1 MKFFS
6 NFLKR
11 IKDKIGF
18 KIMTKEEYE
27 LFLRKKRMGHN
38 SNFLMNDINTNDP
51 SFFNGVNINNSSS
64 IHHKINPATGL
75 PTSNGIDVGGNPYG
89 VDLSSSFDSIN
100 PATGLP
106 ASNGIDVGG
115 NPYGVDLSN
124 SFDHSFQ
131 DLGNSYHNDF
141 HHN

>member
-18 KIMTKEEYE
+18 RILTKEEYE
-27 LFLRKKRMGHN
+27 LFLRKKNLDHK
-38 SNFLMNDINTNDP
+38 SLFLNPTFPINDVNTNNP
-51 SFFNGVNINNSSS
+51 SS
-64 IHHKINPATGL
+64 IHNEINPATGL
-75 PTSNGIDVGGNPYG
+75 TMAGGVDLSSSFDEINPTTGQISYGGVDVLGNPYG
-89 VDLSSSFDSIN
+89 VDLSSSFE
-100 PATGLP
+100 
-106 ASNGIDVGG
+106 
-115 NPYGVDLSN
+115 
-124 SFDHSFQ
+124 HSFQ

>member
-6 NFLKR
+6 DFLKR

-89 VDLSSSFDSIN
+89 VDLS
-100 PATGLP
+100 
-106 ASNGIDVGG
+106 
-115 NPYGVDLSN
+115 N